1 MDGSRAPGSPGGTV
15 DDLQSLD
22 AFTVGIDYGREHATF
37 WVTPAGQSEP
47 VVRMHK
53 DHPYDVA
60 VRPYYV
66 YPVAAPEQLL
76 GYVKMGKAWDAQQT
90 EIGAVGDMR
99 KPQRMHQGPIVQ
111 HGLGAL
117 TPTRPGVRGTVHKV
131 AAFVEDLVGGG
142 LLTDHDVLDA
152 AIAAH
157 VHCAGPTSQGFEL
170 TRRAGVTATYEVVVR
185 DPRVSRLLILAY
197 VDCFNDHSA
206 FDLRHVRA
214 TLSTNPLRNITE
226 NRRMKLEKQQRER
239 S

>member
-1 MDGSRAPGSPGGTV
+1 MDGVRAPGTPGTTV
-15 DDLQSLD
+15 DLQSLD
-22 AFTVGIDYGREHATF
+22 AFTVRIDYGREHATF
-37 WVTPAGQSEP
+37 WVTPTGQSEP

-66 YPVAAPEQLL
+66 HPVADPQQLL
-76 GYVKMGKAWDAQQT
+76 GYVKMGKAWDARQA

-99 KPQRMHQGPIVQ
+99 KPRRMHQGPIVQ
-111 HGLGAL
+111 HGLGVL
-117 TPTRPGVRGTVHKV
+117 TPTRPGVRGAVHKV
-131 AAFVEDLVGGG
+131 ASFVEDVVVGG
-142 LLTDHDVLDA
+142 LLTDNAVLDA

-157 VHCAGPTSQGFEL
+157 VHCAGPASAGFEL
-170 TRRAGVTATYEVVVR
+170 VRRAGVTATYEVAVR

-206 FDLRHVRA
+206 FDLRHARA

-226 NRRMKLEKQQRER
+226 NRRMKLEKQRREG